1 MKNLF
6 VDIRS
11 VIGVNNND
19 SIELLAFEKA
29 AISNLYKT
37 EKLGYNLFLVVN
49 DELLNKPVIQKAIS
63 ILNGEFKFNIINN
76 AENINDTEDCLIEK
90 ISSELVV
97 KNKQQAKSCFDWNEV
112 FRTRNPR
119 PHAIGQSNLK
129 TQGFQDSFCF
139 AALCRSHH
147 HQQCSSR
154 L

>member
-29 AISNLYKT
+29 VIGNLYKT

-63 ILNGEFKFNIINN
+63 ILNGEFKFNIRN
-76 AENINDTEDCLIEK
+76 ENPIVTFG
-90 ISSELVV
+90 S
-97 KNKQQAKSCFDWNEV
+97 
-112 FRTRNPR
+112 
-119 PHAIGQSNLK
+119 
-129 TQGFQDSFCF
+129 
-139 AALCRSHH
+139 
-147 HQQCSSR
+147 
-154 L
+154 